1 MAGRIPNEFIDQL
14 LARVDIVDVVE
25 HRVPLKKAGSEFQA
39 CCPFHTEKTPSFT
52 VSPQKQFYHCFGCGA
67 HGTALGFLMEYEHLS
82 FVEAIEELAKQ
93 AGLEVPHEGGT
104 VQKGPDL
111 QPVYDLLDA
120 ASNFYQQQ
128 LKDKQQGKRAVD
140 YLKQRGLSGE
150 IALIFGIGYAPPG
163 WDNLLS
169 ALSPEHTL
177 RNFENA
183 GLTSQRDNGKPYDRF
198 RDRIMFPIR
207 DTRGRVVGFGG
218 RIIGDDKPKYLNSP
232 ETPVFHKGMILYGLF
247 EARRANHGEDYLVV
261 VEGYM
266 DVVALAQHEINNAV
280 ATLGTATTE
289 KHLELLFRTVNKV
302 VFCFDGDRAGRDAA
316 WKALQTILPLMKAGR
331 EARFLFLPE
340 GEDPDSLVRKEGA
353 DALRQRFIEAP
364 PLSGYLFDHFLQQID
379 TGTLDGRARFSDAIT
394 PFIEKIPPGTLR
406 DLLNRKLEHITGLE
420 SRMPESTSA
429 PVQKQASHPSAQ
441 PSTPIRLALRIL
453 LERPQLILDFEPQQG
468 WRMAQ
473 VKGVGLLS
481 EVIDLI
487 RRSPDINTARLVT
500 HWHGSAIGEH
510 LQQLLQGPLDI
521 PDNGLLD
528 ELRGCFRQLAAL
540 YHKQQLKQLLSRP
553 LHQLGDEEKKQLR
566 ELLDDGENA
575 SKA

>member
-1 MAGRIPNEFIDQL
+1 
-14 LARVDIVDVVE
+14 
-25 HRVPLKKAGSEFQA
+25 
-39 CCPFHTEKTPSFT
+39 SFT

-67 HGTALGFLMEYEHLS
+67 HGTAIGFLMEYEHLS

-93 AGLEVPHEGGT
+93 AGVEVPHEGGS

-111 QPVYDLLDA
+111 QPVYALLEA

-140 YLKQRGLSGE
+140 YLKERGLSGE
-150 IALIFGIGYAPPG
+150 IALTFGIGYAPPG
-163 WDNLLS
+163 WDNLLC
-169 ALSPEHTL
+169 ALSSQHTL

-183 GLTSQRDNGKPYDRF
+183 GLSSQRDNGNPYDRF

-232 ETPVFHKGMILYGLF
+232 ETPVFHKGTILYGLY

-266 DVVALAQHEINNAV
+266 DVVALAQHDINNAV

-289 KHLELLFRTVNKV
+289 KHLELLFRTVDKV

-331 EARFLFLPE
+331 EARFLFLPD
-340 GEDPDSLVRKEGA
+340 GEDPDSLVRKEDS
-353 DALRQRFIEAP
+353 DALRQRFMDAP
-364 PLSGYLFDHFLQQID
+364 PLSGYLFDHFQQQID

-406 DLLNRKLEHITGLE
+406 DLLNRKLEQITGLE
-420 SRMPESTSA
+420 SRTPDSTPA
-429 PVQKQASHPSAQ
+429 PAQQPTTQTPAQ
-441 PSTPIRLALRIL
+441 PSTPVRLALRIL
-453 LERPQLILDFEPQQG
+453 LERPQLILDFEPRQG
-468 WRMAQ
+468 WQMAQ
-473 VKGVGLLS
+473 VKGVDLLS
-481 EVIDLI
+481 EIIDLI
-487 RRSPDINTARLVT
+487 RNNPEISSARVVT

-510 LQQLLQGPLDI
+510 LQHLLQGPLDI
-521 PDNGLLD
+521 PEEGLSE
-528 ELRGCFRQLAAL
+528 ELRGCFRQLASQ
-540 YHKQQLKQLLSRP
+540 YQKRQLKQLLSRP

-575 SKA
+575 VKG